1 MQIRMLSRI
10 LKTILL
16 TGCVA
21 VAGIFAPEHLS
32 RQMDQFWV
40 EEAHQALLT
49 GLVDSRNH
57 AWERQVRVELCPAN
71 DAKHCISDVAR
82 GSDASGFVGW
92 LSVEVAV
99 DGARKPLKLYRFHSE
114 YVAMNQRG
122 LLRAEQP
129 LGFDSQGYSLQ
140 PEVIA
145 LQLYSW
151 GGIST
156 KNYTVIVEPSGAL
169 QTLVNASLK
178 SPHELAMQP
187 HYLAVNESALEG
199 QL

>member
-1 MQIRMLSRI
+1 MTHARTLSRI
-10 LKTILL
+10 IKATVL
-16 TGCVA
+16 TVCFA
-21 VAGIFAPEHLS
+21 AAGILGPEHLS

-57 AWERQVRVELCPAN
+57 AWEQQVRVELCPASN
-71 DAKHCISDVAR
+71 AQHCLDESAR
-82 GSDASGFVGW
+82 DNTQGFVGW
-92 LSVEVAV
+92 LSVEV
-99 DGARKPLKLYRFHSE
+99 GLNRKRKPLKLYRFHSE
-114 YVAMNQRG
+114 FVAMNQRG
-122 LLRAEQP
+122 VLRNEYP

-151 GGIST
+151 GGISD

-169 QTLVNASLK
+169 QTLVDADL
-178 SPHELAMQP
+178 HLLRTLALEP
-187 HYLAVNESALEG
+187 NYLAVSDSGKEG
-199 QL
+199 